1 MTKETLRMQMLAG
14 IITEGQYKEKLA
26 ENQSAEQAV
35 SKALEMAPKLEKSSE
50 LDQLAQ
56 KVANDPNLL
65 AQMEKA
71 LQKGGIT
78 INEDESDLD
87 PQDMKTLALNFANK
101 EKPMNEDLDSILGK
115 EDKEGIQG
123 GVSIA
128 SFVGG
133 AGLGAALGKTILAI
147 LPAVSSIFAGPGI
160 AGAIAGVG
168 LYWLAKKVYQKMNKK
183 QA

>member
-1 MTKETLRMQMLAG
+1 MTKENLRMQMLAG
-14 IITEGQYKEKLA
+14 IITESQYKIKLN
-26 ENQSAEQAV
+26 EETTPEQAV
-35 SKALEMAPKLEKSSE
+35 NKAIQMAPKLEKSSE

-56 KVANDPNLL
+56 KIVNDPNLL

-71 LQKGGIT
+71 LEKGGIT
-78 INEDESDLD
+78 LNEDESDLD
-87 PQDMKTLALNFANK
+87 VQDMKTLALNFAKK
-101 EKPMNEDLDSILGK
+101 ENQMNEDLDTVFGK

-133 AGLGAALGKTILAI
+133 AGLGAALGKVVLAV
-147 LPAVSSIFAGPGI
+147 LPSLSAIFAGPGI
-160 AGAIAGVG
+160 AGGIAGVA
-168 LYWLAKKVYQKMNKK
+168 LYWLAKKVYQKMAAK